1 MKTKK
6 LCLMQRHIGEGGA
19 VDNARVYVVK
29 LDTLSTTSSITAHKL
44 HGDSMQTALYS
55 LHID

>member
-1 MKTKK
+1 MFP
-6 LCLMQRHIGEGGA
+6 MQRNNRDDGA
-19 VDNARVYVVK
+19 VENSRGYIVK
-29 LDTLSTTSSITAHKL
+29 LDTLSTTGSITAHKL